1 MEHKRLDEEKLAEDV
16 TKQTETAQLIPKKAS
31 EDQHKAATE
40 SEPRTTEETQED
52 ISKPT
57 ETDESVLKKDETDVV
72 AKASL

>member
-1 MEHKRLDEEKLAEDV
+1 MEHKRLDEEKLTEDV

-40 SEPRTTEETQED
+40 SEPGTTEETQD

-57 ETDESVLKKDETDVV
+57 ETDKSVPKKDETDVV

>member
-31 EDQHKAATE
+31 EDQHKGATE
-40 SEPRTTEETQED
+40 SEPGTTEETQD

-57 ETDESVLKKDETDVV
+57 ETDESVPKKDETDVV